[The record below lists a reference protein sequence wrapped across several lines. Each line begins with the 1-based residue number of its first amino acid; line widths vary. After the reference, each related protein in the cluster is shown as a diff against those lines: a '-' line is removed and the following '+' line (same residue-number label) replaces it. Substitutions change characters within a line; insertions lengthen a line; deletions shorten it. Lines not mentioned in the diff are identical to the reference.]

1 LFNLKK
7 LKMANAKTSN
17 PLDEKEPILSKEELN
32 ARREEIS
39 AFYKDNIPHLE
50 VQAEYEMLLA
60 TIEKS
65 RAERLQAQMYMAQA
79 YASQKEG
86 GQVPVD
92 SEEAK
97 AFKQAM
103 ENAAS
108 QID

>member
-1 LFNLKK
+1 
-7 LKMANAKTSN
+7 MANKKTN
-17 PLDEKEPILSKEELN
+17 NALDEKEPILTKEELN
-32 ARREEIS
+32 VRREEIS
-39 AFYKDNIPHLE
+39 AFYKDNISHLE

-65 RAERLQAQMYMAQA
+65 RAERLQAQMFMAQA

-97 AFKQAM
+97 AFKAAM

>member
-1 LFNLKK
+1 
-7 LKMANAKTSN
+7 MAKSKN
-17 PLDEKEPILSKEELN
+17 PLDEKEPILTKEELN
-32 ARREEIS
+32 VRREEIS

-65 RAERLQAQMYMAQA
+65 RAERLQAQMYMSQA

-97 AFKQAM
+97 AFKEAM